1 MSEEVP
7 EVDEEQ
13 QVLEGVRYILNREP
27 AGYRNLISVLQ
38 EIQDE
43 FGYLPKQG
51 MREIADHF
59 DISPA
64 NVYGVATFY
73 NQFRFTPPGK
83 CHIKV
88 CMGTACHIKQG
99 GLILD
104 QWERRLDINEGERTP
119 DGEYSIERVACVGAC
134 VLAPVCIIDG
144 EVVGDMSPTKVD
156 GILLQHKL
164 QKEQQARQA
173 KREQEAQ
180 AAAEKGESG
189 PKAAAGNDGEPV
201 S

>member
-1 MSEEVP
+1 MTEEVS
-7 EVDEEQ
+7 EVEEEQ
-13 QVLEGVRYILNREP
+13 EVLEGVRYILDREP
-27 AGYRNLISVLQ
+27 SGYRNLISVLQ

-43 FGYLPKQG
+43 FGFLPKQG
-51 MREIADHF
+51 MREIADRF
-59 DISPA
+59 NLSPA

-104 QWERRLDINEGERTP
+104 QWERRLEIEEGERTP

-134 VLAPVCIIDG
+134 VLAPVCIVDG

-156 GILLQHKL
+156 GILLQHKM
-164 QKEQQARQA
+164 QKEQQERQA
-173 KREQEAQ
+173 AKEQAS
-180 AAAEKGESG
+180 GDESQ
-189 PKAAAGNDGEPV
+189 EQV